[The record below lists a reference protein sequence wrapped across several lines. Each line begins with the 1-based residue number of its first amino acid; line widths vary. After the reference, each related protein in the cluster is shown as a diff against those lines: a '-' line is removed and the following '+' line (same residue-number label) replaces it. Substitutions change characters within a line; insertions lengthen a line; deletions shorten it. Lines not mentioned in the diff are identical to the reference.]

1 MAFSAN
7 KSQRICQSSQPLVTA
22 QVRHRD
28 ATFRKKLGE
37 NLAPQAGPRTENT
50 RSPSPRP
57 GLGAGRSPTPNPLP
71 PTLSNDHLFSPG
83 HRRIAAAA
91 GQCNSAVQRTSRRR
105 GPSSALPV
113 AGRHLVRKWRPL
125 GASFVGGVQQT
136 LPSACAER
144 RLSASASRS
153 GVQQIPPSA
162 CAERRC
168 QRRLLLT

>member
-1 MAFSAN
+1 MLHLERSWE
-7 KSQRICQSSQPLVTA
+7 KTWRSR
-22 QVRHRD
+22 
-28 ATFRKKLGE
+28 LG
-37 NLAPQAGPRTENT
+37 
-50 RSPSPRP
+50 P
-57 GLGAGRSPTPNPLP
+57 GLRTRVLQVLGPGWAQAEAPH
-71 PTLSNDHLFSPG
+71 PTLSPQLSQMIIFSPPAIAG
-83 HRRIAAAA
+83 LIAAAA
-91 GQCNSAVQRTSRRR
+91 GQCNSAVQRTSRCR
-105 GPSSALPV
+105 GPSGALPV